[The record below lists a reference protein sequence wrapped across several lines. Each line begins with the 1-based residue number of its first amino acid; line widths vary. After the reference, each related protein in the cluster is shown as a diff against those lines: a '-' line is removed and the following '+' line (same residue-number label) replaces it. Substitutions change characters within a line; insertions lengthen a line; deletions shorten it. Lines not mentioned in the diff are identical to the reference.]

1 MSTIK
6 ALLITHWV
14 LKKSGLGSRM
24 CTGSNQKLDSGKSL
38 QMRLCTAKAE
48 MSIKEDRLI
57 KVGIS
62 CLTFSKFSAV
72 CNNYIFL
79 LDTYRYIPHTAAVST

>member
-6 ALLITHWV
+6 APLITHWV

-38 QMRLCTAKAE
+38 QMRLCT
-48 MSIKEDRLI
+48 
-57 KVGIS
+57 VGS
-62 CLTFSKFSAV
+62 CFSFSSQQKLKCQSKKIV
-72 CNNYIFL
+72 L
-79 LDTYRYIPHTAAVST
+79 